1 MTAIDVLP
9 DGWMGKHSRKWL
21 AKRAY
26 KSKRIIE
33 VGAWL
38 GRSTKVLA
46 KWTSGCVWSVDT
58 WEGTPE
64 DPEQHALYADQIA
77 VRDPYVEFCANLAPE
92 IESGKVIPVRAR
104 SVDAAAQLL
113 EEHGPVFDFVFID
126 ADHSYEGCA
135 GDIAAYIKLVRSKGV
150 LAGHDY
156 HWPGVKQAVDEWF
169 GDNVKLGPRSLWS
182 IKP

>member
-1 MTAIDVLP
+1 MATANVLP
-9 DGWMGKHSRKWL
+9 DGWMGKQSRKWL
-21 AKRAY
+21 AKRAF
-26 KSKRIIE
+26 KSTRIVE

-58 WEGTPE
+58 WAGTPA

-77 VRDPYVEFCANLAPE
+77 TRDPYEEFCENLAPE
-92 IESGKVIPVRAR
+92 IKAGKVIPVKAR
-104 SVDAAAQLL
+104 SVDAAAQLFA
-113 EEHGPVFDFVFID
+113 EHGRVFDFVFID

-135 GDIAAYIKLVRSKGV
+135 GDIEAYEPLVRPKGV

-156 HWPGVKQAVDEWF
+156 HWPGVKQAVDERF
-169 GDNVKLGPRSLWS
+169 LSMVKLGPRSLWS
-182 IKP
+182 IRL